1 MPGLKGE
8 KGDDDYGLRGF
19 PGPKGFRGI
28 QGLPGGRGVKGILF
42 FQRHRPLFYFKIIL
56 LLLI

>member
-28 QGLPGGRGVKGILF
+28 SGLPGGHGIKGKLF
-42 FQRHRPLFYFKIIL
+42 VRLYHSFQ
-56 LLLI
+56 

>member
-28 QGLPGGRGVKGILF
+28 SGLPGGQGIKGKLF
-42 FQRHRPLFYFKIIL
+42 VRLYHSFQYIYIDRA
-56 LLLI
+56 